1 MLSRKEK
8 KVMEYL
14 FKNCFNKKSCLID
27 PEDILNYLLPK
38 YEINYIELDQL
49 ISGLV
54 LENFIDA
61 VNSDKNGRLIYCI
74 SLKPKGEGFER
85 TRKNS
90 KKNMYLIIMRTIL
103 LACISFII
111 TIILKAIF

>member
-14 FKNCFNKKSCLID
+14 YKNCANKKSCLIEPD
-27 PEDILNYLLPK
+27 DILNYLLPK
-38 YEINYIELDQL
+38 YEINNIELDQL
-49 ISGLV
+49 ISALV
-54 LENFIDA
+54 LENYIDA
-61 VNSDKNGRLIYCI
+61 VNSDRNGKLIYCI
-74 SLKPKGEGFER
+74 SLKTKGEGFER

-90 KKNMYLIIMRTIL
+90 KKRLYLIIMRTVV

-111 TIILKAIF
+111 TMVLKAIF